1 MIKESLINIL
11 VWGLLFFCAGSVFV
25 TLGVLVLSLIDWLV
39 GLLWKAIKLLEK
51 KIDASLSEKQDKDDK

>member
-11 VWGLLFFCAGSVFV
+11 VWGLLFFCAGSVFG

-39 GLLWKAIKLLEK
+39 GLLWKALKFLEK
-51 KIDASLSEKQDKDDK
+51 NIDAVLSEKQDKEDK

>member
-11 VWGLLFFCAGSVFV
+11 VWGLLFLCAGSVFG

-39 GLLWKAIKLLEK
+39 GLLWKSLKLLK
-51 KIDASLSEKQDKDDK
+51 NKIDASLSEKQDKEDK